1 MVGSFGYKIGRKVR
15 LMCVQSDANLLWQ
28 ILVREIYVLMKHY
41 GSIEPFK
48 KAFEQLVEAKNKPK
62 KKAIEKCKIFT
73 DLSVLNNTLDWEHL
87 TRYCQH
93 SFINILES
101 GYVLNNGRL
110 DDIFVFILDLNAN
123 VVEFYGT
130 ISGKKIEYE
139 RATIEEIIEFEEMPK
154 KSFIEI
160 IVEMQE
166 RFKKYTEKME
176 KVDDEVEKIE
186 NIIKKTIEL
195 GGDQNVLFKAKQLL
209 DNVKWEKK
217 KLELEYR
224 YFYYRLDALNLID
237 HN

>member
-1 MVGSFGYKIGRKVR
+1 
-15 LMCVQSDANLLWQ
+15 
-28 ILVREIYVLMKHY
+28 MKHY
-41 GSIEPFK
+41 GSIETFK

-62 KKAIEKCKIFT
+62 KKAVEKCKIFT
-73 DLSVLNNTLDWEHL
+73 DLSVLNDNNNILDWEHL
-87 TRYCQH
+87 MQYCQH

-160 IVEMQE
+160 NVEMQE
-166 RFKKYTEKME
+166 RFEKYMEKMK
-176 KVDDEVEKIE
+176 KVDGEVEKIE

-209 DNVKWEKK
+209 DDMKWEKK

-224 YFYYRLDALNLID
+224 YFYHRLDALNLID